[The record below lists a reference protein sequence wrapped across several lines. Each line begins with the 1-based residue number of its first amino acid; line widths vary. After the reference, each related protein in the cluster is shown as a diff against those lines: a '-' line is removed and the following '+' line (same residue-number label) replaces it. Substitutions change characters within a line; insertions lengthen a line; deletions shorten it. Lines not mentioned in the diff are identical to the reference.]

1 MNENNIKFNRR
12 AISVLALLGVGYSI
26 LSAVSKVGD
35 GVEVFLALA
44 SNMLM
49 FVAIVLLAFEVIR
62 MPVISQS
69 TAKLFGVSLIAV
81 TIVEAVYPALIY
93 SDQTTPSSYWMIFFI
108 QLAINVY
115 IARIICHERN

>member
-1 MNENNIKFNRR
+1 MKFNRR
-12 AISVLALLGVGYSI
+12 AISVLTILGVGYSI
-26 LSAVSKVGD
+26 LSAVAKVGD

-49 FVAIVLLAFEVIR
+49 FAAIVLLAFEVIR
-62 MPVISQS
+62 MRVISQA

-81 TIVEAVYPALIY
+81 TIAEAVYPALIY

-115 IARIICHERN
+115 IARIICHDRERN